1 MSLPDTDTVPHH
13 CKIAGRADTL
23 FPDDAIALI
32 HNASRRRDDCHIR
45 PVREVFKIGFLG
57 DLDYGDGLV
66 VRCQL
71 LNDPRSGRQPG
82 QVRNQQLPVGA
93 GYRAIPRPR
102 MRDHNFTRHRGCLG
116 PCAADTVAVRDNV
129 NIDAVG
135 DLIVVTD

>member
-1 MSLPDTDTVPHH
+1 MAMAWL
-13 CKIAGRADTL
+13 AGANSSTIRA
-23 FPDDAIALI
+23 AAG
-32 HNASRRRDDCHIR
+32 
-45 PVREVFKIGFLG
+45 K
-57 DLDYGDGLV
+57 
-66 VRCQL
+66 
-71 LNDPRSGRQPG
+71 PG

-102 MRDHNFTRHRGCLG
+102 MRDNNFTRHRGCLG